1 MVKPRKQ
8 NAAPKWAEQV
18 RHLRQRLG
26 ISQGELA
33 RRLDCSAMTV
43 SRWERGQLEPS
54 ADHYIGLGK
63 SAGRSECWSFWERA
77 GLRVADVQRV
87 MPPGA
92 GAKLPVSFLPEL
104 EGARAGGGAKS
115 VGVRERLVPIPL
127 LKAVVGSHG
136 IAGAKKLSLDRIP
149 AERLMGAPSEWCP
162 NPGYTSLVRVRGN
175 SMMPIIRDGDIAA
188 VDSCQTDRSEL
199 DGKIVIVSS
208 DKTGLCVSRFRHYQ
222 TVDLLESENHEY
234 ESIVLDKSSGFR
246 IVARVLWWIT
256 AAP

>member
-1 MVKPRKQ
+1 MNKPRRQ
-8 NAAPKWAEQV
+8 NVVPRWAEQV
-18 RHLRQRLG
+18 SGLRQRLA

-43 SRWERGQLEPS
+43 SRWERGQLKPS

-63 SAGRSECWSFWERA
+63 IAGKSECWSFWERA
-77 GLRVADVQRV
+77 GLRSADVQRV
-87 MPPGA
+87 MPQSMRT
-92 GAKLPVSFLPEL
+92 KLPISFVPEL
-104 EGARAGGGAKS
+104 EPARAGGGIKS
-115 VGVRERLVPIPL
+115 VARKARLVPIPL

-162 NPGYTSLVRVRGN
+162 NPSYTSLVRVRGN
-175 SMMPIIRDGDIAA
+175 SMMPIIHDGDIAA
-188 VDSCQTDRSEL
+188 VDSCQTDRAEL

-222 TVDLLESENHEY
+222 TVDVLESENHEY
-234 ESIVLDKSSGFR
+234 ESIVLDRSSGFR
-246 IVARVLWWIT
+246 IIARVLWWIT